1 MTTYRQRVGRM
12 GEALAR
18 THLEK
23 IGYSVLHDNY
33 RGKSGEID
41 LVARKD
47 GVLVFVE
54 VRTRKARGFGTP
66 EESITQAKRDR
77 MVALAHEYVQAHP
90 ADHSEWRIDV
100 VAIELGRTGA
110 PSRVEV
116 IENAVEG

>member
-18 THLEK
+18 THLEA
-23 IGYSVLHDNY
+23 IGYSILHENY
-33 RGKSGEID
+33 RGKFGEID

-54 VRTRKARGFGTP
+54 VRTRTARGFGIP
-66 EESITQAKRDR
+66 EESITQAKSDR
-77 MVALAHEYVQAHP
+77 MVALALEYVESHP
-90 ADHSEWRIDV
+90 AEGSEWRIDV